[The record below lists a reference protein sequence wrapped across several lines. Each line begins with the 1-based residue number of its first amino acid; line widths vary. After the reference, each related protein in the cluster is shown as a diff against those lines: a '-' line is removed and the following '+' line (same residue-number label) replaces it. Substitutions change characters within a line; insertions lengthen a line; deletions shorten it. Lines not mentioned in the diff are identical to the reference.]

1 MKKTRMNLDDLLVQS
16 FYVTPSNLPAPGT
29 VRGYWDEAIGEPM
42 PGEDV
47 MPEDGVGTI
56 VRTCKDTC
64 CKTCGY
70 TCDDGFTCSAY
81 SLVGTCPNE
90 IPVSSK

>member
-1 MKKTRMNLDDLLVQS
+1 MNLDDLEVQS
-16 FYVTPSNLPAPGT
+16 FYVTPSNAPRSGT
-29 VRGYWDEAIGEPM
+29 VMAYWDEANAHLRQ
-42 PGEDV
+42 GEDL

-56 VRTCKDTC
+56 VRTCKATC

-81 SLVGTCPNE
+81 SLFNGCADE